1 MKIEKLRLKGFTGIK
16 RGLGLDEIEIDFS
29 NVAGLIALEGMNGCG
44 KSTVLENLHPYN
56 MLASREGALYQHV
69 CSRKAEK
76 ELCFTYQGDHYRT
89 LLKIDS
95 ESGKSE
101 GFIWKGNGN
110 GGSEVKGKIKEYA
123 AYMKNLLG
131 SPELF
136 FSSVFCAQGS
146 RKLSDMRTG
155 ELKDLFAEFLR
166 LDRLQ
171 AHENT
176 SKQVINVYTGKLS
189 DIEYRLRS
197 VHNKLAGREDLKEQK
212 RQSII
217 LLEDHYSRKT
227 GLNEKLEFVR
237 AQVEALRETVSRNQ
251 IAIQRKADIQT
262 SIDRINADKEVEYQ
276 AVQAEI
282 TQLKA
287 KYRELQGEIGKCQET
302 LKEKDAI
309 TNAAGREKEI
319 AAAIEKKTVMVEEAA
334 AGLELNREKV
344 HTLELE
350 IGTINQEELTL
361 KNDPELTS
369 TTKESC
375 ELIVS
380 IAAHERDMKA
390 LDLFGPENEA
400 QQKLNTLKD
409 RMAALDLKD
418 PTCQSKTCSF
428 IVRAVEAKDNLPIA
442 EKNLQAAIEQKES
455 QVAAKSKAIDGLS
468 LLLAAAM
475 VAQNERKAQVDS
487 RTAELSQQKAD
498 KEKSL
503 KAEKLIAF
511 HLNENLITTRQ
522 QVAELRNQLIKIK
535 ELAGRVSEVQVAE
548 SRKTDLDRQLAEVT
562 DQGMQ
567 KRNAWEQREI
577 AINAI
582 IDSHARTLF
591 HLESE
596 IDNAAEGA
604 IKALNGEITSIEV
617 VDLPNI
623 EKGIQTAREKIA
635 KLQGELDKMADAE
648 KELVEVQAEKE
659 KITREISEWTYLK
672 NACGKNGLQALELDG
687 ASPLIM
693 GYANELLSETFGP
706 AYSVKLRTLDEDG
719 SECFDILVINEDGQE
734 VLLKNYSGGEKV
746 WTLKS
751 LRLAMTLL
759 SKEKSGRNFES
770 FFSDEEDG
778 ALDVDN
784 AKNFIALYRAFMN
797 KGAFQSGYYI
807 SGLHAAQVYPR
818 CTGRCGLRVLMMCSF

>member
-155 ELKDLFAEFLR
+155 ELKELFAEFLR

-251 IAIQRKADIQT
+251 IAIQRKADIQA
-262 SIDRINADKEVEYQ
+262 SIDRINADKETEYQ
-276 AVQAEI
+276 SVQAEI

-287 KYRELQGEIGKCQET
+287 KYRELQGEVMKCQSI
-302 LKEKDAI
+302 LLHKDAI
-309 TNAAGREKEI
+309 QAAAGREKEI

-375 ELIVS
+375 DLIVS

-409 RMAALDLKD
+409 RMPALGLKD
-418 PTCQSKTCSF
+418 PTRQSKT
-428 IVRAVEAKDNLPIA
+428 
-442 EKNLQAAIEQKES
+442 
-455 QVAAKSKAIDGLS
+455 
-468 LLLAAAM
+468 
-475 VAQNERKAQVDS
+475 
-487 RTAELSQQKAD
+487 
-498 KEKSL
+498 
-503 KAEKLIAF
+503 
-511 HLNENLITTRQ
+511 
-522 QVAELRNQLIKIK
+522 
-535 ELAGRVSEVQVAE
+535 
-548 SRKTDLDRQLAEVT
+548 
-562 DQGMQ
+562 
-567 KRNAWEQREI
+567 
-577 AINAI
+577 
-582 IDSHARTLF
+582 
-591 HLESE
+591 
-596 IDNAAEGA
+596 
-604 IKALNGEITSIEV
+604 
-617 VDLPNI
+617 
-623 EKGIQTAREKIA
+623 
-635 KLQGELDKMADAE
+635 
-648 KELVEVQAEKE
+648 
-659 KITREISEWTYLK
+659 
-672 NACGKNGLQALELDG
+672 
-687 ASPLIM
+687 
-693 GYANELLSETFGP
+693 
-706 AYSVKLRTLDEDG
+706 
-719 SECFDILVINEDGQE
+719 
-734 VLLKNYSGGEKV
+734 
-746 WTLKS
+746 
-751 LRLAMTLL
+751 
-759 SKEKSGRNFES
+759 
-770 FFSDEEDG
+770 
-778 ALDVDN
+778 
-784 AKNFIALYRAFMN
+784 
-797 KGAFQSGYYI
+797 
-807 SGLHAAQVYPR
+807 
-818 CTGRCGLRVLMMCSF
+818 